1 MFYGKLFLDINLH
14 FWRMKGSFFSANCFL
29 PMNVNKARN
38 MKMWDAQVHRKRK
51 FIRLIQKVKLW
62 AECNTWN
69 INHITFIETESAP
82 APSKKVSTQ
91 EREPERPESPP
102 LIPRLPYLP
111 SSRKSLS
118 GTRKTSPSTTKDEQN
133 LSNIS
138 QKVSMTKE
146 SVSQIAEDMLSSTK
160 EVIHTVM
167 VYFRC

>member
-1 MFYGKLFLDINLH
+1 MIQNQKTSVCWSGFLYQMARKQFKSCIIYRYIIN
-14 FWRMKGSFFSANCFL
+14 KNI
-29 PMNVNKARN
+29 
-38 MKMWDAQVHRKRK
+38 KR
-51 FIRLIQKVKLW
+51 
-62 AECNTWN
+62 
-69 INHITFIETESAP
+69 ITFIETESAP
-82 APSKKVSTQ
+82 ASSKIVSTQ

-138 QKVSMTKE
+138 QKVSMTKD